1 MERRRFIQGLFA
13 LPVLAAIPSVLVG
26 MTALPVK
33 THPVT
38 LDELADAFNL
48 LLLED
53 IAVYKVCLN
62 PFDFRDGGSMLELSG
77 APKFI
82 GHQGYL
88 WGATV
93 FTSEDI
99 PRGVIKVS
107 SDDDFPVTSRYWT
120 CKGHDIKS

>member
-1 MERRRFIQGLFA
+1 MA
-13 LPVLAAIPSVLVG
+13 
-26 MTALPVK
+26 ALPVK

-62 PFDFRDGGSMLELSG
+62 PFDFRDGGKWHEDELELSG

-82 GHQGYL
+82 GEQGVL

-120 CKGHDIKS
+120 CKGHDIKN